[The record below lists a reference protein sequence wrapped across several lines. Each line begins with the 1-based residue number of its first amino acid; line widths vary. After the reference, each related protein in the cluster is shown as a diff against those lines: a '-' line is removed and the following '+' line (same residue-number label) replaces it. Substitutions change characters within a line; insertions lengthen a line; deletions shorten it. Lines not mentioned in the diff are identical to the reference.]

1 MEDYKK
7 SYDELHALRHTEPEK
22 RLESAIST
30 ADKRKI
36 AADGRYKEALSEIE
50 RLRKHTALWS
60 GGMDVMKEI
69 DRRELECERLKEE
82 IKGLKKEVVLR
93 DEMVRTAQEKQQ
105 SAEREGVSHGR
116 STSAGLMSHSVAIG
130 QSAGIRD

>member
-7 SYDELHALRHTEPEK
+7 SYEKLHALRYTEPEK
-22 RLESAIST
+22 RLESALST
-30 ADKRKI
+30 GDKRKI

-105 SAEREGVSHGR
+105 SAEREGELHCPIS
-116 STSAGLMSHSVAIG
+116 
-130 QSAGIRD
+130 